1 MIQASIITI
10 GDELLIG
17 QVIDTNSAWM
27 AEELN
32 KAGIRVVRRVA
43 VGDVW
48 DEIWTALDEE
58 QKHADII
65 LMTGGLGPTADDI
78 TKPLLCKYF
87 DGKMIIHE
95 ETRQNVIDI
104 FSKLN
109 RPLIERNLK
118 QAEVPDTCTAF
129 LNKRGSAP
137 GMLFRKPH
145 PSSPG
150 GEGKVFISMPGVPH
164 EMKGFMT
171 DDVIPLLLQEFKFP
185 TIIHKTLLTAG
196 LGESFLAE
204 LIKDFEEALPA
215 HIKLA
220 FLPNYGMV
228 RLRLSATGFNT
239 AETENDIHGL
249 FETLKTLVKDYLVTD
264 TDEPMQNVVGQLLIS
279 KGKTMCTA
287 ESCTGGFISHLLT
300 VIPGSSKFYVGT
312 IVSYSYQAK
321 EDLLQ
326 VDKSTLETKG
336 AVSEE
341 VVLQMARGALQ
352 HIKSDYVI
360 AVSGIMG
367 PGGGLPDKPA
377 GTVWIAVGNKD
388 NLQAQ
393 KLYFRFD
400 RMRNIQLT
408 AVNALNLLR
417 KFILAEG

>member
-1 MIQASIITI
+1 MTQASIITI

-32 KAGIRVVRRVA
+32 KSGIRVVRRVA

-48 DEIWTALDEE
+48 DEIWIALDEE

-65 LMTGGLGPTADDI
+65 LITGGLGPTADDI

-95 ETRQNVIDI
+95 PTRQNVIDI
-104 FSKLN
+104 FTKLN
-109 RPLIERNLK
+109 RPLIDRNLK

-137 GMLFRKPH
+137 GMLFRKN
-145 PSSPG
+145 
-150 GEGKVFISMPGVPH
+150 GKVFISLPGVPH
-164 EMKGFMT
+164 EMKGLMT
-171 DDVIPLLLQEFKFP
+171 DDVIPVLLQEFQFP
-185 TIIHKTLLTAG
+185 TIVHKTLLTAG

-220 FLPNYGMV
+220 YLPNYGMV
-228 RLRLSATGFNT
+228 RLRLSATAFNA
-239 AETENDIHGL
+239 AETGKDIQDL
-249 FETLKTLVKDYLVTD
+249 FETLKTLVAAYLVTD
-264 TDEPMQNVVGQLLIS
+264 TDEPMQNVVGQLLMT
-279 KGKTMCTA
+279 KEKTMCTA

-300 VIPGSSKFYVGT
+300 AIPGSSKFYDGS

-326 VDKSTLETKG
+326 VDKATLETKG

-341 VVLQMARGALQ
+341 IVLQMAKGALQ
-352 HIKSDYVI
+352 NIGSDYVI

-367 PGGGLPDKPA
+367 PGGGMPDKPV

-388 NLQAQ
+388 NLHAQ

-417 KFILAEG
+417 KFILSET